1 MPKTTKTT
9 VSQNDSGQYQV
20 TIPKHLGDA
29 LDLRGKKLSW
39 TIGSSTSRLEAEIH
53 DE

>member
-1 MPKTTKTT
+1 MPKTSKTT
-9 VSQNDSGQYQV
+9 VSQNDNGQYQV

-29 LDLRGKKLSW
+29 LELDGKKVSW

-53 DE
+53 E

>member
-1 MPKTTKTT
+1 MPKTTTTT
-9 VSQNDSGQYQV
+9 VSQNANGQYQV

-29 LDLRGKKLSW
+29 LELDGKELAW
-39 TIGSSTSRLEAEIH
+39 RIGTSTNKLEAEIY

>member
-9 VSQNDSGQYQV
+9 VSQNERGQYQV

-29 LDLRGKKLSW
+29 LELEGKQLSW
-39 TIGSSTSRLEAEIH
+39 TIGTSTSRLEAEIH